1 MGVRQFSKRTQ
12 SWAASETK
20 TSYAMQEKIMWHAFW
35 LIIAL
40 LHRVSVLCFCFVDS
54 CRNMFISPT
63 HVSIFPVNRWLR
75 WHGRAPRQ
83 YKAGINYHVCNMS
96 ENVIYMF
103 FYMSYCLQF
112 GFASSLH
119 DFQTRCRSTSQN
131 ANQAKDLATYATA
144 QYPCLHALVAMFAEH
159 VFLVFRSLLNI

>member
-103 FYMSYCLQF
+103 FICHTAFNSALQVACMIF
-112 GFASSLH
+112 KRDAGP
-119 DFQTRCRSTSQN
+119 
-131 ANQAKDLATYATA
+131 QAKMPTRTG
-144 QYPCLHALVAMFAEH
+144 PCNICNNSVSLPACTSCH
-159 VFLVFRSLLNI
+159 VC